1 MKIINKLIHSA
12 FRGEN
17 IKKIIGYLKE
27 LFQENVLKISMK

>member
-17 IKKIIGYLKE
+17 IKKIGYLKE